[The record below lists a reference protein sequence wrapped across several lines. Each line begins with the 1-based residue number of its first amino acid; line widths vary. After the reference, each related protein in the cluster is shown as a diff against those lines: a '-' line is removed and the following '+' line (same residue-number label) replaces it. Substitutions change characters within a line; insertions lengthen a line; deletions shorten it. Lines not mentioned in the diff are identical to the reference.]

1 MEHDSPDDGRSPSPE
16 DGPSATDPS
25 APDVGAEL
33 ERLRAENARL
43 RAEAD
48 THAEERTA
56 ARRRRGRAVGS
67 VVLVVLGSL
76 MLLVSVLTVW
86 TRNQVLDTDRYVET
100 VAPLASDPVITSTLS
115 NRISETVSQE
125 IDVESL
131 AREALPENA
140 TFLAAPI
147 AAGADTLIENAT
159 TKLVESDRFEN
170 AWVKAN
176 RAAHDGLVAA
186 ATGTDTDII
195 ATDDGKVVLKL
206 SGLATEVVN
215 DVDDR
220 LGLDLA
226 SKIPTEKLNVDF
238 VLVDSRQLADLQT
251 AVRML
256 NRLAWLSVILT
267 LVFLAGAIAVA
278 PDRRKALVR
287 VGLGVAL
294 AMALLALG
302 FGLGRD
308 LLLSNLP
315 DGVERP
321 DAVAVVFDTLT
332 RFVLQA
338 VRVLFALGVAILV
351 GAWLVGPSAA
361 ATRLRAFWD
370 RLLGRGSDL
379 TGSSIDLGPVPAWVS
394 RHLTALRATIIA
406 LAFVVL
412 IAWNRPTGKV
422 VLLIAV
428 LTLIPLAL
436 VQLLAGAA
444 PSESGGDGPG
454 PDVPDAPGALAEG

>member
-1 MEHDSPDDGRSPSPE
+1 MEHDSPDDG
-16 DGPSATDPS
+16 PSAAGSS
-25 APDVGAEL
+25 AADLGAEL
-33 ERLRAENARL
+33 DRLRAENARL
-43 RAEAD
+43 RDEAD
-48 THAEERTA
+48 ARAAERTA
-56 ARRRRGRAVGS
+56 GRRRRRRAIGS
-67 VVLVVLGSL
+67 VVLVVLGSV

-86 TRNQVLDTDRYVET
+86 TRNQVLDTDQYVET
-100 VAPLASDPVITSTLS
+100 VAPLASDPVIVSTLS
-115 NRISETVSQE
+115 NRISETVSDE
-125 IDVESL
+125 IDVKSRAE
-131 AREALPENA
+131 EALPDNA

-147 AAGADTLIENAT
+147 AAGADTLIQNAT
-159 TKLVESDRFEN
+159 TKLVGSDQFEN

-186 ATGTDTDII
+186 ATGTETDII
-195 ATDDGKVVLKL
+195 STDDGKVVLKL

-215 DVDDR
+215 DVDAQ

-226 SKIPTEKLNVDF
+226 SRIPTDRLDINF
-238 VLVDSRQLADLQT
+238 VLVDSSQLADLQT

-267 LVFLAGAIAVA
+267 LAFLGGAIAAA
-278 PDRRKALVR
+278 PDRRKAVVR
-287 VGLGVAL
+287 VGLGAAI

-308 LLLSNLP
+308 LFLTNLP

-321 DAVAVVFDTLT
+321 DAAAVIFDTLT

-351 GAWLVGPSAA
+351 GAWLAGPSGAA
-361 ATRLRAFWD
+361 VRLRALWN
-370 RLLGRGSDL
+370 RILGRGSEL
-379 TGSSIDLGPVPAWVS
+379 TGSSIDLGPVPAWVA
-394 RHLTALRATIIA
+394 RHVTALRATIVA

-412 IAWNRPTGKV
+412 IAWDRPTGRV

-428 LTLIPLAL
+428 LTLVPLAL
-436 VQLLAGAA
+436 VQLLAGVA
-444 PSESGGDGPG
+444 PSESTGEAAGTDLLEGSE
-454 PDVPDAPGALAEG
+454 ALAES